1 MKKLYLASALA
12 TVLTLSSNAM
22 AIDSTGC
29 GLGSMAWRGQSG
41 TAPQILAVTTIGSF
55 GTQTFGIS
63 SGTSGCDQNGRITGG
78 TQRMVL
84 NFLENNMEQYALDA
98 SRGEGETL
106 DTLAGIMEVDKS
118 ELAAKVHDNFAFI
131 FPNDNV
137 DADEVTLNLFKV
149 MNAKFPDAETLCR
162 KGGRLFSSYVYAK
175 GQNKKICE
183 RAAGGGDVVCVGPS
197 RR

>member
-29 GLGSMAWRGQSG
+29 GRGSMAWRGQSG
-41 TAPQILAVTTIGSF
+41 TAPQILAVTTNGSF

-137 DADEVTLNLFKV
+137 DAVEVTLNLFKV
-149 MNAKFPDAETLCR
+149 MNA
-162 KGGRLFSSYVYAK
+162 
-175 GQNKKICE
+175 
-183 RAAGGGDVVCVGPS
+183 
-197 RR
+197 

>member
-41 TAPQILAVTTIGSF
+41 TTNGSF

-137 DADEVTLNLFKV
+137 DAVEVTLNLFKV
-149 MNAKFPDAETLCR
+149 MNA
-162 KGGRLFSSYVYAK
+162 
-175 GQNKKICE
+175 
-183 RAAGGGDVVCVGPS
+183 
-197 RR
+197 